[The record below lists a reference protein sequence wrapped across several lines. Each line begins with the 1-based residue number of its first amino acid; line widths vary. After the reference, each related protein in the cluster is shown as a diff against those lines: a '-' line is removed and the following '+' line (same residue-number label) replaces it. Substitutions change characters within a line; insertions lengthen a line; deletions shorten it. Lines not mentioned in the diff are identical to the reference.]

1 MIRQIAFYSAI
12 CVMIGCSPQPST
24 EGEESHTHAVSTTVT
39 IWTEATE
46 LFFEYPAMIA
56 GGPGAPWAV
65 HVTRLEDFSPVT
77 EGVLTLAFRSP
88 DGTVFTTRS
97 EAPVRPGI
105 YTPAPQLPAQ
115 GEYDLIVDIDGVLL
129 KDRIQG
135 GTVQVY
141 ASDADAPLEEEDG
154 KETISFLKEQQ
165 WPIEFGTA
173 VAIQREVRLSVEASG
188 VISVAANRVAEVS
201 SPVSGL
207 ATFESNAAAPASGDR
222 VQRGTRLMTMA
233 PTRQDD
239 SYARAVA
246 DVERLSREVERL
258 QQLYDG
264 KVAPERRLTDA
275 KHDLEI
281 ARAGLE
287 AMGEPGEEGY
297 QYTVR
302 APITGVVQERWF
314 TPGARV
320 DAGQP
325 LYTIVDP
332 SIVWLNVRLPA
343 RYAAQAAAFR
353 SAGFSVEGSSRRY
366 TTSRRVSVGSV
377 IDATNRTLPL
387 RFAVENSDASLA
399 IGLLARVRLFG
410 GEAVNGIAIP
420 DEAILMEDGLPV
432 AYLQVGG
439 ESFER
444 RMLTLGPS
452 EDGFTLVEDGVDENE
467 RLVIKGGYQIYL
479 ASLNTNEISDHGHPH

>member
-1 MIRQIAFYSAI
+1 MIRQIAFYSAM
-12 CVMIGCSPQPST
+12 CVMIGCGPQPSAER
-24 EGEESHTHAVSTTVT
+24 EGSHTHAATTTVT

-46 LFFEYPAMIA
+46 IFFEYPAMIA

-97 EAPVRPGI
+97 EAPARPGI
-105 YTPAPQLPAQ
+105 FMPAPQLPAP
-115 GEYDLIVDIDGVLL
+115 GEYDLVVDIDGVQL
-129 KDRIQG
+129 KDRIRA

-141 ASDADAPLEEEDG
+141 ASDADAPPEEEG
-154 KETISFLKEQQ
+154 GEGAISFLKEQQ

-173 VAIQREVRLSVEASG
+173 PAIQREVRVSVEASG
-188 VISVAANRVAEVS
+188 VISAAANRLAEVT

-207 ATFESNAAAPASGDR
+207 ASFESNAAAPAAGDR
-222 VQRGTRLMTMA
+222 VQRGGRLMTLA

-264 KVAPERRLTDA
+264 KVAPERRLTEA

-281 ARAGLE
+281 ARAGLD

-297 QYTVR
+297 RYTVR
-302 APITGVVQERWF
+302 APIGGVVQERWF

-332 SIVWLNVRLPA
+332 SVVWLEVRLPA

-366 TTSRRVSVGSV
+366 TTSRTVSIGSV

-387 RFAVENSDASLA
+387 RFAVENSEASLK

-410 GEAVNGIAIP
+410 GEAVGGVAIP
-420 DEAILMEDGLPV
+420 DEAIMTEDGLPV
-432 AYLQVGG
+432 AYVQVGG

-444 RMLTLGPS
+444 RVLTLGPS
-452 EDGFTLVEDGVDENE
+452 EGGFTLVEEGIDEND
-467 RLVIKGGYQIYL
+467 RLVIKGGYQVYL